1 MAIGEYLVIINDDV
15 EVISKDSIQ
24 NKLQYAQKTGG
35 YYASKTGLGQ
45 KADKLN
51 VKFDFNTPI
60 QALKR
65 NGYKNYFSSIS
76 IFK

>member
-1 MAIGEYLVIINDDV
+1 MARF
-15 EVISKDSIQ
+15 
-24 NKLQYAQKTGG
+24 
-35 YYASKTGLGQ
+35 KTGLAQ

-65 NGYKNYFSSIS
+65 NGYKNYFFLSQENKLNEMLETMQFDKVYGRDALS
-76 IFK
+76 